1 MKKVAI
7 NGLGRIG
14 RLALRHYLLERPKHF
29 EIVAA
34 NDLTPGDEMAYLIRY
49 DSVHWRAPFPVSAG
63 EGTLSFGDTTIKL
76 FAEKDPAKLPWKE
89 LGVDYVIECT
99 GRFTKK
105 EAASK
110 HIEAGAERVIVSAPS
125 GDADITIVL
134 GVNEK
139 EYDSAKHVVVSNA
152 SCTTNS
158 IAPVIKVLD
167 DAFGVDY
174 FMATTIHAYTATQS
188 VVDTPVGDKRRG
200 RAAALS
206 LIPSTSGAAKA
217 MIPLF
222 PHLKGKM
229 DIMAVRAPVPDGSLS
244 DLCIRF
250 TSDVSAEK
258 INGVLKKAAEG
269 HLNGIV
275 DFAEDEIVSADIVTD
290 PHSGIVDST
299 CTKVIL
305 DRVAKVMVWYDNEYG
320 YARRLLDLADMMI
333 EKE

>member
-14 RLALRHYLLERPKHF
+14 RLALRHYLLERPRHF

-34 NDLTPGDEMAYLIRY
+34 NDLTPADEMAYLIRY
-49 DSVHWRAPFPVSAG
+49 DSVHGRAPFPVAAG
-63 EGTLSFGDTTIKL
+63 DGVLSFGDASVKL
-76 FAEKDPAKLPWKE
+76 SAEKDPSKLPWKS

-110 HIEAGAERVIVSAPS
+110 HIEAGAKRVIISAPA

-134 GVNEK
+134 GVNDA
-139 EYDSAKHVVVSNA
+139 EYDPAKHVVVSNA

-167 DAFGVDY
+167 EAFGVDY
-174 FMATTIHAYTATQS
+174 FMATTIHAYTATQTI
-188 VVDTPVGDKRRG
+188 VDTPVGDKRRG
-200 RAAALS
+200 RAAAIS

-217 MIPLF
+217 MVPLF

-250 TSDVSAEK
+250 TSDVSAET
-258 INGVLKKAAEG
+258 INGVLKEASQGRLK
-269 HLNGIV
+269 GIT

-290 PHSGIVDST
+290 AHSGIVDST

-320 YARRLLDLADMMI
+320 YARRLLDLADLMI
-333 EKE
+333 EME